1 MFKEWNEGFVLIG
14 SVLGII
20 GSLYSQ
26 FISPKKSL
34 TYERYRDLI
43 FPVFDTIEP
52 YLYQDINSF
61 DVYEVVRTCKVL
73 VERKRFLAGGKI
85 LEAIDNAIVNINQES
100 FYSLCKIID
109 SDLDR
114 CSFILG
120 IHRRTAAYRINN
132 HQYRNKMELY
142 WNLVKVFLPGIF
154 LLLCSFI
161 MLACSISLISS
172 LVS

>member
-1 MFKEWNEGFVLIG
+1 MFKEWNDGFALIG
-14 SVLGII
+14 SALGII

-43 FPVFDTIEP
+43 FPVFDTLEP

-61 DVYEVVRTCKVL
+61 DVYGVIRTCKAL
-73 VERKRFLAGGKI
+73 IERKKFLAGGKI
-85 LEAIDNAIVNINQES
+85 LEAIDNTSRILDQEN
-100 FYSLCKIID
+100 FYSLCKIVD

-114 CSFILG
+114 CCFILG

-132 HQYRNKMELY
+132 GQYRNKVELY
-142 WNLVKVFLPGIF
+142 WNIVKLFLPGFF
-154 LLLCSFI
+154 LLLCSFV
-161 MLACSISLISS
+161 MLACSISLLSR
-172 LVS
+172 